1 MTSTT
6 NSKCCKPTRMP
17 EAYSKL
23 PRSNSILYRVYTMKG
38 YSRKVTTSTEHSL
51 NLVRKD
57 IYCHWPR
64 RMTEISINEMIVKV
78 NSLLFTINSLKL
90 RSMLLTFQDVLS
102 SPKWSYSFIGE
113 KKCHVKCNKAGNCFL
128 RTTGHCFWLLGVMLF
143 PFNPCNPRSD

>member
-57 IYCHWPR
+57 MRPR
-64 RMTEISINEMIVKV
+64 RMTEISINEMIFKV
-78 NSLLFTINSLKL
+78 NSLPFYDKFVEASVNVTDFSG
-90 RSMLLTFQDVLS
+90 RALLTQVIILL
-102 SPKWSYSFIGE
+102 YRR
-113 KKCHVKCNKAGNCFL
+113 KKMPCEVHQSRKLFSTYNWA
-128 RTTGHCFWLLGVMLF
+128 LLWTS
-143 PFNPCNPRSD
+143 RSDIVSF

>member
-57 IYCHWPR
+57 MRPR

-78 NSLLFTINSLKL
+78 NSLPFYDKFVEASVNVTDFSG
-90 RSMLLTFQDVLS
+90 RALLTQVIILLARR
-102 SPKWSYSFIGE
+102 
-113 KKCHVKCNKAGNCFL
+113 KKMPCEVHQSRKLFSTYNWA
-128 RTTGHCFWLLGVMLF
+128 LLWTS
-143 PFNPCNPRSD
+143 RSDIVSF

>member
-17 EAYSKL
+17 EADSKL

-64 RMTEISINEMIVKV
+64 CMTEISINEMIVKV
-78 NSLLFTINSLKL
+78 NSLPFYYKFVEASVNVTDFSG
-90 RSMLLTFQDVLS
+90 RALLTQVIILLARRKNMPCEVHLS
-102 SPKWSYSFIGE
+102 RKLFSTYNWTLLLTSRSYIVSF
-113 KKCHVKCNKAGNCFL
+113 
-128 RTTGHCFWLLGVMLF
+128 
-143 PFNPCNPRSD
+143 

>member
-6 NSKCCKPTRMP
+6 NSKCCKSTRMH

-78 NSLLFTINSLKL
+78 NSLPFYDKFVEASVNVIDFSG
-90 RSMLLTFQDVLS
+90 SALLTQVHILLYRRKKMPCEVHQSRKLFSTYNWALLLTS
-102 SPKWSYSFIGE
+102 RSYIVS
-113 KKCHVKCNKAGNCFL
+113 L
-128 RTTGHCFWLLGVMLF
+128 
-143 PFNPCNPRSD
+143 

>member
-38 YSRKVTTSTEHSL
+38 YRRKVTTSTEHSL

-57 IYCHWPR
+57 MRPR

-78 NSLLFTINSLKL
+78 NSLPFYDKL
-90 RSMLLTFQDVLS
+90 VEASVNVTDFSGSALLTQVHILL
-102 SPKWSYSFIGE
+102 YRR
-113 KKCHVKCNKAGNCFL
+113 KKMPCEVHQSRKLFSTYNWA
-128 RTTGHCFWLLGVMLF
+128 LLWTS
-143 PFNPCNPRSD
+143 RSDIVSF

>member
-57 IYCHWPR
+57 MRPR

-78 NSLLFTINSLKL
+78 NSLPFYDKL
-90 RSMLLTFQDVLS
+90 VEASVNVTDFSGSALLTQVHILL
-102 SPKWSYSFIGE
+102 YRR
-113 KKCHVKCNKAGNCFL
+113 KKMPCEVHQSRKLFSTYNWA
-128 RTTGHCFWLLGVMLF
+128 LLWTS
-143 PFNPCNPRSD
+143 RSDIVSF

>member
-57 IYCHWPR
+57 MRPR
-64 RMTEISINEMIVKV
+64 RMTEISINEMIFKV
-78 NSLLFTINSLKL
+78 NSLPFYDKFVEASVNVTDFSGRALLAQVIILLYRRKKIPCEVLQSRKLFSTYIWAL
-90 RSMLLTFQDVLS
+90 LLTS
-102 SPKWSYSFIGE
+102 
-113 KKCHVKCNKAGNCFL
+113 
-128 RTTGHCFWLLGVMLF
+128 
-143 PFNPCNPRSD
+143 RSDIVSF

>member
-1 MTSTT
+1 MTNTT
-6 NSKCCKPTRMP
+6 NSKCCKSTRMP

-78 NSLLFTINSLKL
+78 NSLPFYYKFVETSVNVTDFSG
-90 RSMLLTFQDVLS
+90 RALLTQVHILF
-102 SPKWSYSFIGE
+102 YRR
-113 KKCHVKCNKAGNCFL
+113 KKMPCEVQQSRK
-128 RTTGHCFWLLGVMLF
+128 LF
-143 PFNPCNPRSD
+143 ST

>member
-78 NSLLFTINSLKL
+78 NSLPFYYKFVEASVNVTDFSG
-90 RSMLLTFQDVLS
+90 RALLTQVIILL
-102 SPKWSYSFIGE
+102 YRR

-128 RTTGHCFWLLGVMLF
+128 RTTGHCFWLLGVISF

>member
-38 YSRKVTTSTEHSL
+38 YRRKVTTSTEHSL

-57 IYCHWPR
+57 MRPR

-78 NSLLFTINSLKL
+78 NSLPFYDKFVEASVNVTDFSG
-90 RSMLLTFQDVLS
+90 RALLTQVIILL
-102 SPKWSYSFIGE
+102 YRR
-113 KKCHVKCNKAGNCFL
+113 KKMPCEVHQSRKLFSTYNWA
-128 RTTGHCFWLLGVMLF
+128 LLWTS
-143 PFNPCNPRSD
+143 RSDIVSF

>member
-17 EAYSKL
+17 ETYSKL

-78 NSLLFTINSLKL
+78 NSLPFYYKFVEASVNVTDFSG
-90 RSMLLTFQDVLS
+90 RALLTQVIILL
-102 SPKWSYSFIGE
+102 YRR

-128 RTTGHCFWLLGVMLF
+128 RTTGHCF
-143 PFNPCNPRSD
+143 

>member
-57 IYCHWPR
+57 MRPR

-78 NSLLFTINSLKL
+78 NSLPFYDKFVEASVNVTDFSG
-90 RSMLLTFQDVLS
+90 RALLTQVIILL
-102 SPKWSYSFIGE
+102 YRR
-113 KKCHVKCNKAGNCFL
+113 KKMPCEVHQSRKLFSTYNWA
-128 RTTGHCFWLLGVMLF
+128 LLWTS
-143 PFNPCNPRSD
+143 RSDIVSF

>member
-1 MTSTT
+1 
-6 NSKCCKPTRMP
+6 MP

-57 IYCHWPR
+57 MRPR

-78 NSLLFTINSLKL
+78 NSLPFYDKL
-90 RSMLLTFQDVLS
+90 VEASVNVTDFSGSALLTQVHILL
-102 SPKWSYSFIGE
+102 YRR
-113 KKCHVKCNKAGNCFL
+113 KKMPCEVHQSRKLFSTYNWA
-128 RTTGHCFWLLGVMLF
+128 LLWTS
-143 PFNPCNPRSD
+143 RSDIVSF

>member
-1 MTSTT
+1 
-6 NSKCCKPTRMP
+6 MP

-57 IYCHWPR
+57 MRPR

-78 NSLLFTINSLKL
+78 NSLPFYDKFVEASVNVTDFSG
-90 RSMLLTFQDVLS
+90 RALLTQVIILLARR
-102 SPKWSYSFIGE
+102 
-113 KKCHVKCNKAGNCFL
+113 KKCHVKC
-128 RTTGHCFWLLGVMLF
+128 T
-143 PFNPCNPRSD
+143 

>member
-6 NSKCCKPTRMP
+6 NRKCCKPTRIP

-23 PRSNSILYRVYTMKG
+23 PRSNSILY
-38 YSRKVTTSTEHSL
+38 TTSTEHSL

-78 NSLLFTINSLKL
+78 NSLPFYYKFVEASVNVTDFSG
-90 RSMLLTFQDVLS
+90 RALLTQVIILLYRRKKMPCEVHQSRKLFSTYNWALLLTS
-102 SPKWSYSFIGE
+102 RSYIVSF
-113 KKCHVKCNKAGNCFL
+113 
-128 RTTGHCFWLLGVMLF
+128 
-143 PFNPCNPRSD
+143 

>member
-1 MTSTT
+1 MTNTT

-78 NSLLFTINSLKL
+78 NSLPFYYKFVETSVNVTDFSG
-90 RSMLLTFQDVLS
+90 RALLTQVHILF
-102 SPKWSYSFIGE
+102 YRR
-113 KKCHVKCNKAGNCFL
+113 KKMPCEVHQSRKLFSTDNWA
-128 RTTGHCFWLLGVMLF
+128 LLLTS
-143 PFNPCNPRSD
+143 RSDIVSF

>member
-17 EAYSKL
+17 EADSKL

-51 NLVRKD
+51 NLVGKD

-64 RMTEISINEMIVKV
+64 CMTEISINEMIVKV
-78 NSLLFTINSLKL
+78 NPLPFYYKFVEASVNVIDFSG
-90 RSMLLTFQDVLS
+90 RALLTQVIILLYRRKKVPCEVQQSRKLFSTYNWALLLTS
-102 SPKWSYSFIGE
+102 RSYIVSF
-113 KKCHVKCNKAGNCFL
+113 
-128 RTTGHCFWLLGVMLF
+128 
-143 PFNPCNPRSD
+143 